1 MNACREAAE
10 LLGSTASRTR
20 PERVSRYFALSF
32 RGLALFVA
40 RSITSTA
47 PAITIFAAL
56 AGSKNR
62 FLRSEWNLG
71 LVDFD
76 HAFQKRT
83 IPIDHRAAKRLR
95 PKASGLVGDAKLVRQ
110 LQCRHTVGVGCQQVR
125 RPEPGLQRQLGAMQ
139 DRAGGHQRLAAAVG
153 TFQETA
159 TTCHIPRPPSPSA
172 RADIPFRPL
181 LRRRGS
187 HKA

>member
-56 AGSKNR
+56 AGSKNASFVR
-62 FLRSEWNLG
+62 NGNLG
-71 LVDFD
+71 LVDFG
-76 HAFQKRT
+76 HPFQKRT
-83 IPIDHRAAKRLR
+83 IRVEHPAAKLLR
-95 PKASGLVGDAKLVRQ
+95 QKPSGLVGDAKLVRQ

-125 RPEPGLQRQLGAMQ
+125 RPEPR
-139 DRAGGHQRLAAAVG
+139 
-153 TFQETA
+153 
-159 TTCHIPRPPSPSA
+159 
-172 RADIPFRPL
+172 
-181 LRRRGS
+181 
-187 HKA
+187 